1 MGSLVYLKSFC
12 PVNAQ
17 FLFCIYSIH
26 FHDWEVKAAKLK
38 CYHLKLSK
46 TTGCIRRLATLVILW
61 WAWRT
66 DSPRPPEALGSRYS
80 LARTDLSV
88 SDVQHQVFLRG
99 WVLWNSALEGAIGPK
114 SHNAKKI
121 SSPGIMYIL
130 KKKKSKIAIH
140 TCRLHWKL
148 WSLATVHKTFTD
160 VHLQFKNK
168 MFFFKKKKKE

>member
-1 MGSLVYLKSFC
+1 MSRNHLALASFTELVLVSQKSSSRPIQHEISMGSLVYLKSFC
-12 PVNAQ
+12 PVNTQ
-17 FLFCIYSIH
+17 FLFCIYSTH

-46 TTGCIRRLATLVILW
+46 TTGCIRRPATLVILW

-66 DSPRPPEALGSRYS
+66 DSPGPPEALGSRYS

-114 SHNAKKI
+114 SHNARKI

-130 KKKKSKIAIH
+130 KKKK
-140 TCRLHWKL
+140 KL
-148 WSLATVHKTFTD
+148 
-160 VHLQFKNK
+160 
-168 MFFFKKKKKE
+168 E